1 MKIYIIM
8 RSWHNCGKYE
18 DFDHDTEY
26 VGTAT
31 SLADI
36 GFTINDDIRRI
47 NNEESND
54 IVIGKNHR
62 SEFIP
67 FDNLNNTDYV
77 EVKDLPY
84 IDRIETKNKTYVGK
98 LLHGSDRLWSEYEL
112 ESMYY
117 YYEEEI

>member
-8 RSWHNCGKYE
+8 RSWHNCGEYE
-18 DFDHDTEY
+18 DFDRDTAY

-36 GFTINDDIRRI
+36 CFTINDDIRRI
-47 NNEESND
+47 NNDESND

-67 FDNLNNTDYV
+67 FDNLDEDDV
-77 EVKDLPY
+77 ENLLD
-84 IDRIETKNKTYVGK
+84 IDRHETKNKTYVGK
-98 LLHGSDRLWSEYEL
+98 LLHGSDRLWSEYAL